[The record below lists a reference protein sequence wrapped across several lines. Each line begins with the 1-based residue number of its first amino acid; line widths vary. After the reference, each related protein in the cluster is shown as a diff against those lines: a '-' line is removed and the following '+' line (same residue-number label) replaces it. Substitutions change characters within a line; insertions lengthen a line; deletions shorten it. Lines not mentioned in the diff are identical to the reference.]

1 MAKDLLHSISE
12 GMSGFSKGQKLI
24 ARYIIENYDKAAFMT
39 ASKLGNTVGVSES
52 TVVRFATEVGF
63 EGYPQL
69 QRALQELIRNRLT
82 AVQRM
87 EVTSEQMGEHD
98 ILSKVLTMDIE
109 KIRRTLE
116 EQSNEGFEAAADSI
130 IAAKNIYILGIRS
143 SAALAQF
150 MSFYFNQIFPNVRLV
165 TGSSASEMFEQIFR
179 VGKDDVFIGI
189 SFPRYS
195 TSTTKAVQ
203 FCRDVG
209 ARVIALTD
217 YADSPVGRCADHVLV
232 AKSDMVS
239 LVDSLVAPLSLINA
253 LIVATAQ
260 RREGELSH
268 TFAEL
273 ERIWDKYEVYER
285 AINEKPV
292 GAV

>member
-189 SFPRYS
+189 SFPR
-195 TSTTKAVQ
+195 
-203 FCRDVG
+203 
-209 ARVIALTD
+209 
-217 YADSPVGRCADHVLV
+217 
-232 AKSDMVS
+232 
-239 LVDSLVAPLSLINA
+239 
-253 LIVATAQ
+253 
-260 RREGELSH
+260 
-268 TFAEL
+268 
-273 ERIWDKYEVYER
+273 
-285 AINEKPV
+285 
-292 GAV
+292 

>member
-109 KIRRTLE
+109 KIRQEHLYP
-116 EQSNEGFEAAADSI
+116 GHPF
-130 IAAKNIYILGIRS
+130 LGS
-143 SAALAQF
+143 
-150 MSFYFNQIFPNVRLV
+150 P
-165 TGSSASEMFEQIFR
+165 
-179 VGKDDVFIGI
+179 
-189 SFPRYS
+189 
-195 TSTTKAVQ
+195 
-203 FCRDVG
+203 G
-209 ARVIALTD
+209 A
-217 YADSPVGRCADHVLV
+217 
-232 AKSDMVS
+232 
-239 LVDSLVAPLSLINA
+239 
-253 LIVATAQ
+253 
-260 RREGELSH
+260 
-268 TFAEL
+268 
-273 ERIWDKYEVYER
+273 VYELLLQSDLPECAAGDR
-285 AINEKPV
+285 FQCQ
-292 GAV
+292 

>member
-116 EQSNEGFEAAADSI
+116 EQSNEGFEAVADSI

-165 TGSSASEMFEQIFR
+165 TGSRWARTMSLSASASPGTPSAPSRPSTM
-179 VGKDDVFIGI
+179 
-189 SFPRYS
+189 PRS
-195 TSTTKAVQ
+195 GGPLLLPSPIPPVRRWLPSVTI
-203 FCRDVG
+203 CCWPG
-209 ARVIALTD
+209 AIW
-217 YADSPVGRCADHVLV
+217 P
-232 AKSDMVS
+232 
-239 LVDSLVAPLSLINA
+239 PLWIRWLH
-253 LIVATAQ
+253 
-260 RREGELSH
+260 R
-268 TFAEL
+268 
-273 ERIWDKYEVYER
+273 
-285 AINEKPV
+285 
-292 GAV
+292 